1 MKTMGRKGA
10 DMDKG
15 VAQPSWVRN
24 TDEVLKAI
32 DEDAKKLESIA
43 IPQWARKIERY
54 SFDFYRKKYAGEVE
68 AYKKAADS
76 GYLIVE
82 HIVNLP
88 FVESAGQY
96 LSRFFEVL
104 KEDGKLLANRCP
116 KCRRVVFPP
125 RVVCGWCKIRIED
138 RDENW
143 IELSDRGSVISCTLA
158 EEREVDRATG
168 KMIGDYYPCAF
179 IRLDGGDRWTLLA
192 HFLGE
197 EDLDSLSPGMRVQA
211 IWKPKERR
219 RGRMTDIMYFRKIQD
234 KEG

>member
-1 MKTMGRKGA
+1 MNMNREMGR
-10 DMDKG
+10 
-15 VAQPSWVRN
+15 PSWVRN
-24 TDEVLKAI
+24 TEEVLKAI
-32 DEDAKKLESIA
+32 DADAKKHRGVV
-43 IPQWARKIERY
+43 IPKWAADIERY
-54 SFDFYRKKYAGEVE
+54 SFDFYRKKYASENEG
-68 AYKKAADS
+68 YKKAADS

-82 HIVNLP
+82 HTANLP

-96 LSRFFEVL
+96 LSRFFQVL
-104 KEDGKLLANRCP
+104 KEHGKILANRCP
-116 KCRRVVFPP
+116 KCQRIVFPP
-125 RVVCGWCKIRIED
+125 RVVCGWCKIRIQD

-143 IELSDRGSVISCTLA
+143 IELGDKGSVVSYTLA

-192 HFLGE
+192 HFLAE
-197 EDLDSLSPGMRVQA
+197 EDLSSLSPGMRVQA
-211 IWKPKERR
+211 VWKPKEQR